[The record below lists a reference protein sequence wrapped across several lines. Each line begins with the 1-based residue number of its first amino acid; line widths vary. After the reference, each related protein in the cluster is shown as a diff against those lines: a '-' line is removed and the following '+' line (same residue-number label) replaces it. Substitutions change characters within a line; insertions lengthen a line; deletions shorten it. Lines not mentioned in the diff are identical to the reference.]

1 MTANIKRI
9 LTLTFWALG
18 SSGAVLF
25 VCFWVLA
32 MIYTRKFR
40 FSVLAI
46 VSFGVYLAW
55 EGIKMFREEKRRL
68 H

>member
-1 MTANIKRI
+1 
-9 LTLTFWALG
+9 
-18 SSGAVLF
+18 
-25 VCFWVLA
+25 